1 MGPLFENTKR
11 VIVVATKKR
20 KKTETG
26 TTALPRLVQTT
37 PLPPPR
43 CGNKK
48 CAVRTKRASAQQE
61 VDRARSLLQMKKSRA
76 LWVGKERGTGVFAG
90 GGGGGGGGGDDDI
103 VNLLARTYLLQ
114 CETRSLTCNATVS
127 YGFFFVTRSRRALDA
142 ATVVLGTFEMRR
154 RLRHHKKNSE

>member
-90 GGGGGGGGGDDDI
+90 GGGGGGGGDDDI

-127 YGFFFVTRSRRALDA
+127 YGFFSRDSF
-142 ATVVLGTFEMRR
+142 TTGTRR
-154 RLRHHKKNSE
+154 RDCRSWHFRNATASATPQKKL

>member
-20 KKTETG
+20 KNRNRHNRTSPSCTDNS
-26 TTALPRLVQTT
+26 PSPS
-37 PLPPPR
+37 PLR
-43 CGNKK
+43 QQK
-48 CAVRTKRASAQQE
+48 VRRANEESKRAAGGRS
-61 VDRARSLLQMKKSRA
+61 RAFSLANEKTRA
-76 LWVGKERGTGVFAG
+76 LWVGKERGTGVFA

>member
-90 GGGGGGGGGDDDI
+90 GGGGGDDDI

-127 YGFFFVTRSRRALDA
+127 YGFFSRDSF
-142 ATVVLGTFEMRR
+142 TTGTRR
-154 RLRHHKKNSE
+154 RDCRSWHFRNATASATPQKKL